1 MVIIKN
7 CAITNSSR
15 GIQHAW
21 HFLYALVS
29 VLKCYAAAWLLR
41 ASPLNWALCAR
52 EMTVRIEETQE
63 SDFVQVVDL
72 VKRVVDKN
80 ILPHF
85 SNEGQVLFSS
95 KVRSDVETTFDKSK
109 FQNLKLIENNKVIGF
124 AALREN
130 NCITHK
136 LLSLTESSEVRL
148 RASVNAQNFY
158 QSQGFVATEGEQNI
172 DGVRFVPM
180 RLVRT

>member
-1 MVIIKN
+1 M
-7 CAITNSSR
+7 
-15 GIQHAW
+15 
-21 HFLYALVS
+21 
-29 VLKCYAAAWLLR
+29 
-41 ASPLNWALCAR
+41 
-52 EMTVRIEETQE
+52 RIEETQE
-63 SDFVQVVDL
+63 SDFIQVVDL

-109 FQNLKLIENNKVIGF
+109 FQNLKLIENNQVIGF

-130 NCITHK
+130 NCITHLFIDTNFQNKGLGKLLLNK
-136 LLSLTESSEVRL
+136 LLSLNESSEVRL

>member
-1 MVIIKN
+1 MRLSHLN
-7 CAITNSSR
+7 C
-15 GIQHAW
+15 
-21 HFLYALVS
+21 
-29 VLKCYAAAWLLR
+29 
-41 ASPLNWALCAR
+41 ALCAR
-52 EMTVRIEETQE
+52 EINVKIEETQE
-63 SDFVQVVDL
+63 SDFLQVVDL
-72 VKRVVDKN
+72 VKRVVDKD

-85 SNEGQVLFSS
+85 SDEGQALFSS
-95 KVRSDVETTFDKSK
+95 KVQSDVETTFDNSK

-130 NCITHK
+130 NCITHLFIDTNFQNKGLGKLLLGK
-136 LLSLTESSEVRL
+136 LLSLTECSEVRL

-158 QSQGFVATEGEQNI
+158 KSQGFVATEGVQNV

>member
-1 MVIIKN
+1 MSKLLIWLSALSTK
-7 CAITNSSR
+7 TS
-15 GIQHAW
+15 
-21 HFLYALVS
+21 FLISAMKG
-29 VLKCYAAAWLLR
+29 KCCFL
-41 ASPLNWALCAR
+41 
-52 EMTVRIEETQE
+52 Q
-63 SDFVQVVDL
+63 
-72 VKRVVDKN
+72 
-80 ILPHF
+80 
-85 SNEGQVLFSS
+85 

-130 NCITHK
+130 NCITHLFIDTNFQNKGLGKLLLNK

>member
-1 MVIIKN
+1 M
-7 CAITNSSR
+7 
-15 GIQHAW
+15 
-21 HFLYALVS
+21 
-29 VLKCYAAAWLLR
+29 
-41 ASPLNWALCAR
+41 
-52 EMTVRIEETQE
+52 RIEETQE
-63 SDFVQVVDL
+63 SDFIQVVDL

-109 FQNLKLIENNKVIGF
+109 FKNLKLIDNNQVIGF

-130 NCITHK
+130 NCITHLFIDTNFQNKGLGKLLLNK
-136 LLSLTESSEVRL
+136 LLSLTKSSEVRL
-148 RASVNAQNFY
+148 RASVNEQNFY

>member
-1 MVIIKN
+1 M
-7 CAITNSSR
+7 
-15 GIQHAW
+15 
-21 HFLYALVS
+21 
-29 VLKCYAAAWLLR
+29 
-41 ASPLNWALCAR
+41 
-52 EMTVRIEETQE
+52 RIEETQE
-63 SDFVQVVDL
+63 SDFLQVVDL
-72 VKRVVDKN
+72 VKRVVDKD

-85 SNEGQVLFSS
+85 SNEGQALFTS

-130 NCITHK
+130 DCITHLFIDTNFQNK
-136 LLSLTESSEVRL
+136 GLGKLLLDNLLSLTESSEVRL

-158 QSQGFVATEGEQNI
+158 ESQGFVATEGEQNV

>member
-1 MVIIKN
+1 M
-7 CAITNSSR
+7 
-15 GIQHAW
+15 
-21 HFLYALVS
+21 
-29 VLKCYAAAWLLR
+29 
-41 ASPLNWALCAR
+41 
-52 EMTVRIEETQE
+52 RIEETQE
-63 SDFVQVVDL
+63 SDFLQVVDL

-80 ILPHF
+80 ILLHF

-109 FQNLKLIENNKVIGF
+109 FQNLKLIENNQVIGF

-130 NCITHK
+130 NCITHLFIDTNFQNKGLGKLLLNK

>member
-1 MVIIKN
+1 
-7 CAITNSSR
+7 
-15 GIQHAW
+15 
-21 HFLYALVS
+21 
-29 VLKCYAAAWLLR
+29 
-41 ASPLNWALCAR
+41 
-52 EMTVRIEETQE
+52 MTVRIEETQE

-130 NCITHK
+130 NCITHLFIDTNFQNKGLGKLLLNK

>member
-1 MVIIKN
+1 
-7 CAITNSSR
+7 R
-15 GIQHAW
+15 W
-21 HFLYALVS
+21 
-29 VLKCYAAAWLLR
+29 YAAALVLR
-41 ASPLNWALCAR
+41 CSPLNRALCAR
-52 EMTVRIEETQE
+52 EINVRVEETQE
-63 SDFVQVVDL
+63 SDFFQVVDL
-72 VKRVVDKN
+72 VKRVVDKD

-85 SNEGQVLFSS
+85 SNEGQALFSS
-95 KVRSDVETTFDKSK
+95 KVRSDIETTFDKSK
-109 FQNLKLIENNKVIGF
+109 FQNLKLIEDNKVIGF

-130 NCITHK
+130 DYITHLFIDTNFQNKGLGKLLLDK

-158 QSQGFVATEGEQNI
+158 ESQGFVATEVEQNV